1 MAEIALGTERIE
13 KRFKEL
19 KKAGRAGLITFITAG
34 DPNIKI
40 STQILQNLPSSGADI
55 IELGMPFSDPMADGP
70 AIQASSLRS
79 LRNGGSIH
87 TTIEMVRHFREKDN
101 KTPIIL
107 MGYFNP
113 IYAYGIEK
121 FVADAAESGVDGF
134 IIVDLPPEESE
145 MLEPVKRA
153 GLSLIYLIAPT
164 TDDRRLP
171 IITKHASGFIY
182 YVSVTGI
189 TGTTVATNS
198 SVKTALKNIRHH
210 TDLPIAVGFGISTR
224 EKAKEI
230 GENAEAVVIGSAFV
244 NKISDNLYEDGTPN
258 DDCVS
263 SVLNLVQDISSGL
276 TDNNQKKLN

>member
-1 MAEIALGTERIE
+1 MAEIAVGTERIE

-40 STQILQNLPSSGADI
+40 STQILQKLPGSGADI

-87 TTIEMVRHFREKDN
+87 TTIGMVRQFRKEDN

-113 IYAYGIEK
+113 IYSYGIEK

-145 MLEPVKRA
+145 MLEPVKKA
-153 GLSLIYLIAPT
+153 GLSFIYLIAPT

-171 IITKHASGFIY
+171 TITEHASGFIY

-189 TGTTVATNS
+189 TGTITATKSN
-198 SVKTALKNIRHH
+198 VTTALKKIRRH
-210 TDLPIAVGFGISTR
+210 TDLPIAVGFGISTK

-230 GENAEAVVIGSAFV
+230 GKTAEAVVIGSAFV
-244 NKISDNLYEDGTPN
+244 NKISENLYEDGTPN

-263 SVLNLVQDISSGL
+263 SLLNLVRDISCGL
-276 TDNNQKKLN
+276 TDNNQKN

>member
-40 STQILQNLPSSGADI
+40 SAQILQKLPSSGADI
-55 IELGMPFSDPMADGP
+55 IELGMPFSDPMADGA

-171 IITKHASGFIY
+171 MITKHASGFIY

-189 TGTTVATNS
+189 TGTTTATNS
-198 SVKTALKNIRHH
+198 NVETALKNIRHH
-210 TDLPIAVGFGISTR
+210 W
-224 EKAKEI
+224 
-230 GENAEAVVIGSAFV
+230 
-244 NKISDNLYEDGTPN
+244 
-258 DDCVS
+258 
-263 SVLNLVQDISSGL
+263 
-276 TDNNQKKLN
+276 

>member
-1 MAEIALGTERIE
+1 MAEIAVGTERIE

-40 STQILQNLPSSGADI
+40 SAQILQKLPSSGADI
-55 IELGMPFSDPMADGP
+55 IELGMPFSDPMADGA

-79 LRNGGSIH
+79 LRNDGSIH

-258 DDCVS
+258 DDCVG
-263 SVLNLVQDISSGL
+263 SVINLVQNISSGL
-276 TDNNQKKLN
+276 TDNKQKN

>member
-40 STQILQNLPSSGADI
+40 SAQILQKLPSSGADI

-79 LRNGGSIH
+79 LRNDGSIH

-171 IITKHASGFIY
+171 MITKHASGFIY

-189 TGTTVATNS
+189 TGTTTATNS
-198 SVKTALKNIRHH
+198 NVETALKNIRHH

-263 SVLNLVQDISSGL
+263 SVLNLVQEISSGL

>member
-40 STQILQNLPSSGADI
+40 SAQILQKLPSSGADI
-55 IELGMPFSDPMADGP
+55 IELGMPFSDPMADGA

-121 FVADAAESGVDGF
+121 FIADAAESGVDGF

-145 MLEPVKRA
+145 MLEPVRRA
-153 GLSLIYLIAPT
+153 GLSFIYLIAPT

-171 IITKHASGFIY
+171 MITKHASGFIY

-189 TGTTVATNS
+189 TGTTTATNS
-198 SVKTALKNIRHH
+198 NVETALKNIRHH

-276 TDNNQKKLN
+276 TDNNQKN